1 MVGESNSIDHDELA
15 TLSGALM
22 DFTRSKSIKALS
34 RKLLTALAQPVQ
46 SDAAVGGLRADPRFH
61 NGPPAMDLPVC
72 VTDLGEQ
79 LRGDHE
85 IVPAPALFSDPQV
98 FAAERE
104 RIFQRSVMALDHET
118 RLSEDGRWFR
128 CDAAA
133 RSIVVTREAGGR
145 LNALRNVCIHAGYPV
160 CEAEEGSAERLMCLY
175 HGWEYAL
182 DGRLVE
188 PELSSRI
195 DPARL
200 RLASYPVRV
209 CNGLIFADPP
219 GATAAEVNSVPAWLT
234 DATVIRR
241 ARYNTNWNWKYLRHL
256 LQSSPH
262 LLFDGSSDE
271 CHEIGPLALLF
282 AQSPRAVLLRVI
294 PKFAEQTDF
303 QVIEMMAGENRRS
316 AELGTCSDPVT
327 ERLRAA
333 DTSFTWFARDFAQW
347 YWSLM
352 SAEV

>member
-1 MVGESNSIDHDELA
+1 
-15 TLSGALM
+15 
-22 DFTRSKSIKALS
+22 
-34 RKLLTALAQPVQ
+34 
-46 SDAAVGGLRADPRFH
+46 
-61 NGPPAMDLPVC
+61 MDLPVSI
-72 VTDLGEQ
+72 TDLGEQ
-79 LRGDHE
+79 LSGDRE
-85 IVPAPALFSDPQV
+85 IVPDPALFSDPQV
-98 FAAERE
+98 FGAERE

-219 GATAAEVNSVPAWLT
+219 GAIAAEVNSVPAWLT
-234 DATVIRR
+234 AAT
-241 ARYNTNWNWKYLRHL
+241 WNWKYLRHF

-262 LLFDGSSDE
+262 LFFDGLPDDGQE
-271 CHEIGPLALLF
+271 VGPLDLLF

-316 AELGTCSDPVT
+316 AEHETNSDPLA
-327 ERLRAA
+327 ERLRAPEYLGLVVRPRSRPTVSVA
-333 DTSFTWFARDFAQW
+333 DVREA
-347 YWSLM
+347 
-352 SAEV
+352 

>member
-1 MVGESNSIDHDELA
+1 
-15 TLSGALM
+15 
-22 DFTRSKSIKALS
+22 
-34 RKLLTALAQPVQ
+34 
-46 SDAAVGGLRADPRFH
+46 
-61 NGPPAMDLPVC
+61 MDLPVS

-79 LRGDHE
+79 LRGGRD
-85 IVPAPALFSDPQV
+85 IVADPGLFSDPQV

-104 RIFQRSVMALDHET
+104 RIFQRSVMALDHAT

-128 CDAAA
+128 CDAAT
-133 RSIVVTREAGGR
+133 RSILVTREVGGR

-160 CEAEEGSAERLMCLY
+160 CEAEEGSAERLMCPY
-175 HGWEYAL
+175 HGWEFAL

-209 CNGLIFADPP
+209 CNGLILADPP
-219 GATAAEVNSVPAWLT
+219 GATAAAVNCVPAWLT
-234 DATVIRR
+234 AATVVRR
-241 ARYNTNWNWKYLRHL
+241 PRYNTSRNWKFVRHL

-262 LLFDGSSDE
+262 LFFDGLPDE
-271 CHEIGPLALLF
+271 CQEIGPLGLLF
-282 AQSPRAVLLRVI
+282 AQPGRAVLLRVI

-303 QVIEMMAGENRRS
+303 QAIEMIAGENRRS
-316 AELGTCSDPVT
+316 AEPETGLDPLD

-333 DTSFTWFARDFAQW
+333 AASFSWFDRDVAQW

-352 SAEV
+352 SRDEQEIWGQ